1 MWWPEFQKIVHMN
14 PTSES
19 CLIQAKRPLLAL
31 VEPNDCELQIQ
42 QAMFGIPSQ
51 RWWSRQTPRWS
62 DETHPW
68 PQALV

>member
-1 MWWPEFQKIVHMN
+1 MSGRFQKIVHMN

-42 QAMFGIPSQ
+42 QAMFGILLAVVE
-51 RWWSRQTPRWS
+51 QTGLR
-62 DETHPW
+62 
-68 PQALV
+68 VVR